1 MLLRSR
7 IPARNG
13 GRGGLYS
20 EEGSEL
26 DEAGET
32 LVLCARL

>member
-1 MLLRSR
+1 VC
-7 IPARNG
+7 
-13 GRGGLYS
+13 LYS
-20 EEGSEL
+20 EAGSEL

>member
-1 MLLRSR
+1 VC
-7 IPARNG
+7 
-13 GRGGLYS
+13 LYS